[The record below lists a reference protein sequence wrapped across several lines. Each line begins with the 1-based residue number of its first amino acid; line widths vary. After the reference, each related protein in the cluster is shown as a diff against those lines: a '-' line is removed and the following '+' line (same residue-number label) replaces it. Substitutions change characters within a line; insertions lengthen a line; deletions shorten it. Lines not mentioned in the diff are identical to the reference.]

1 MVLFEKIYIGLWI
14 WFLFIS
20 VISFMWTLIFALQA
34 KIEVRTIIIA
44 LGSSIETKFFI
55 KLLQKISYS
64 DWFILTLI
72 KKNSEEIFFDSFILE
87 LLRIKALKNKHFE
100 EFSEAAQVKIYRS
113 ASSQL
118 KTGNSAH
125 VLRGNRIMWQS
136 DVKCNVISNWPM
148 QKKFIKAELIG

>member
-1 MVLFEKIYIGLWI
+1 
-14 WFLFIS
+14 
-20 VISFMWTLIFALQA
+20 MWTLIFALQA

-87 LLRIKALKNKHFE
+87 LLRIKALKKK
-100 EFSEAAQVKIYRS
+100 KIS
-113 ASSQL
+113 
-118 KTGNSAH
+118 
-125 VLRGNRIMWQS
+125 
-136 DVKCNVISNWPM
+136 P
-148 QKKFIKAELIG
+148 

>member
-34 KIEVRTIIIA
+34 KIEVRAIIIA
-44 LGSSIETKFFI
+44 IGSSIETKIFI

-87 LLRIKALKNKHFE
+87 LLRIKALKKK
-100 EFSEAAQVKIYRS
+100 KIS
-113 ASSQL
+113 
-118 KTGNSAH
+118 
-125 VLRGNRIMWQS
+125 
-136 DVKCNVISNWPM
+136 P
-148 QKKFIKAELIG
+148 